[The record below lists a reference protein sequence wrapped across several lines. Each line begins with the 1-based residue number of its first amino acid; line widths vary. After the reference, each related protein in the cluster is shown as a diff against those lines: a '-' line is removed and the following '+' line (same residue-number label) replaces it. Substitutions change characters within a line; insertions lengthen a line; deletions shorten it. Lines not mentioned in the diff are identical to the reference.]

1 MKGCGSTEECQYIIQ
16 TQCMYLNATD
26 YYQMTDSWDDQVWFQ
41 YVVYG
46 SSLMYAVMAFLIWK
60 IKDL

>member
-1 MKGCGSTEECQYIIQ
+1 
-16 TQCMYLNATD
+16 MYLNATD
-26 YYQMTDSWDDQVWFQ
+26 YYQMTNAWDNTEWFQ